1 MPWVHP
7 LSDTSWILKELLRFG
22 VTAAIRAKRQRRY
35 VPYADELLQRSAVNY
50 GKIKGRRR

>member
-22 VTAAIRAKRQRRY
+22 VTAGIRSKRPRRSL
-35 VPYADELLQRSAVNY
+35 PYADELLQRSSVNY